1 MTLSVSLAACGAED
15 GSAESVIPA
24 DAVVIDVRTPEE
36 YGAGHLD
43 DAANIDFYAADFKD
57 QIGQLDRVDKYVVY
71 CRSGNRSGQAKEI
84 MEQMGFTDVTN
95 AVLEGRYALSKRTF
109 IYAAA
114 LRLDGTNNYGL
125 GVRHNF

>member
-1 MTLSVSLAACGAED
+1 MRKLLLSTAMTLSVSLAACGAED
-15 GSAESVIPA
+15 GSAESVIPE

-57 QIGQLDRVDKYVVY
+57 QIGQLDRDDKYVVY

-84 MEQMGFTDVTN
+84 MEQMGFTDITN
-95 AVLEGRYALSKRTF
+95 AGAYED
-109 IYAAA
+109 
-114 LRLDGTNNYGL
+114 LR
-125 GVRHNF
+125 